1 MGLQDREYYRDEY
14 GQPGGVQLGGQWSM
28 VTTLIVINA
37 GFFLANLFF
46 GGRVVNDPRSLGWVT
61 SWMSVSPETLVTPWL
76 WWQFLS
82 YGFAHSPTYIG
93 HIFWNMFGLF
103 IFGREVEAIYGR
115 KEFLK
120 FYLVAVLLGGL
131 LWAVKEY
138 SLFRPA
144 DGASLARLL
153 GASGAVTAVTLL
165 FVLHNPMRTILL
177 MFVLPVPAWVV
188 GVLIIF
194 GNLFSVALPDA
205 AGNMSVAYDVHL
217 VGAAFAI
224 CYFKLGWRMGRVIPD
239 FNLFSPLSWAG
250 SLLKPRPKL
259 RVHNPPDTS
268 DKYRDLD
275 EQADRLLDKVHR
287 EGEAS
292 LTARERRILED
303 YSRRMR
309 QKRR

>member
-1 MGLQDREYYRDEY
+1 MGLQDREYYRDDY
-14 GQPGGVQLGGQWSM
+14 DQPGGIQLGGQWSM

-37 GFFLANLFF
+37 GFFLVNLFL
-46 GGRVVNDPRSLGWVT
+46 GGAEHRLTD
-61 SWMSVSPETLVTPWL
+61 WMSVRPDTLLKPWL
-76 WWQFLS
+76 WWQFVS
-82 YGFAHSPTYIG
+82 YGFAHSPIYIG

-103 IFGREVEAIYGR
+103 IFGREVEGIYGR

-120 FYLVAVLLGGL
+120 FYLVAIFLGGL
-131 LWAVKEY
+131 LWALKEY
-138 SLFRPA
+138 GLFRPDA
-144 DGASLARLL
+144 GISRASLI
-153 GASGAVTAVTLL
+153 GASGAITAVILL
-165 FVLHNPMRTILL
+165 FVLHFPKRTILL

-188 GVLIIF
+188 GVMMIF
-194 GNLFSVALPDA
+194 GNLFSVALPDVE
-205 AGNMSVAYDVHL
+205 GNTRVAYDVHL

-224 CYFKLGWRMGRVIPD
+224 CYFKFGWRIGRVIPD
-239 FNLFSPLSWAG
+239 FNLMAPLSWAG
-250 SLLKPRPKL
+250 SLLKSRPKL
-259 RVHNPPDTS
+259 RVHDPDSS

-292 LTARERRILED
+292 LTSRERRVLEE